1 MLYYRGVEEPP
12 HHKFTLLN
20 QTQMTVTFSRDLMIG
35 MLRKGQTGDQ
45 LLQILDVIV
54 PSQDEVNDVNE
65 AELISA

>member
-1 MLYYRGVEEPP
+1 
-12 HHKFTLLN
+12 
-20 QTQMTVTFSRDLMIG
+20 MIG

>member
-1 MLYYRGVEEPP
+1 
-12 HHKFTLLN
+12 
-20 QTQMTVTFSRDLMIG
+20 MTVTFSRDLMIG

>member
-1 MLYYRGVEEPP
+1 MLYYRGVEEPS

-45 LLQILDVIV
+45 ILQILDVIAT
-54 PSQDEVNDVNE
+54 PQEV
-65 AELISA
+65 AEDTETVVSA

>member
-1 MLYYRGVEEPP
+1 MLYYRGVEEPL

-20 QTQMTVTFSRDLMIG
+20 QTQMTETISRDLMIG

-54 PSQDEVNDVNE
+54 PSQDEVNE

>member
-20 QTQMTVTFSRDLMIG
+20 QTQMTETISRDLMIG

>member
-1 MLYYRGVEEPP
+1 
-12 HHKFTLLN
+12 
-20 QTQMTVTFSRDLMIG
+20 MTETISRDLMIG